1 MKNVAIMGKQSVRQT
16 AGGAS
21 ITDKRE
27 MYQMNQTI
35 YQAIN
40 QSINQS
46 IYLQAMA
53 V

>member
-21 ITDKRE
+21 ITEEKR
-27 MYQMNQTI
+27 I
-35 YQAIN
+35 KSID

-46 IYLQAMA
+46 IYLQVMA